1 MMPATLAL
9 RIWGGVGAIICIVG
23 IGLPTFAIVTWQPI
37 DVAPTAYMTTAVLV
51 LVLGCAVIIATT
63 LRFDLKSRQRR

>member
-1 MMPATLAL
+1 MPATLAL